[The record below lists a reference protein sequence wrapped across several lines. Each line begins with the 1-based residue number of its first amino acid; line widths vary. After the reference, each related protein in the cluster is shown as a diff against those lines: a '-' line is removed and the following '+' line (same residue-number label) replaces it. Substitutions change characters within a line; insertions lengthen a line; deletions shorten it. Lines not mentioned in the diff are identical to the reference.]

1 MKKDPGKLFVA
12 HYEPLSDGRYVL
24 CVEPNIFDTF
34 EDCSLHMSCL
44 SYLSGMEY
52 FVIPEIQLVKNGVVV
67 PSSKAFVYET

>member
-1 MKKDPGKLFVA
+1 MKNENGKLFVA
-12 HYEPLSDGRYVL
+12 HYEPLSDGRNVL

-67 PSSKAFVYET
+67 PSSKALVYET